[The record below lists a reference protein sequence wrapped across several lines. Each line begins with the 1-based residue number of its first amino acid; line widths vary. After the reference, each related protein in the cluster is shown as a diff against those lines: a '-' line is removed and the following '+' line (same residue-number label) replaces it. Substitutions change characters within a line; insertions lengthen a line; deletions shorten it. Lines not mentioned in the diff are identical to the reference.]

1 MHRRKA
7 LSNFVVVLYHDSNDL
22 INLRLKNEFMNELK
36 ISKVLILSPTWI
48 GVNWRALKED
58 GGAAVGQR
66 PVDDVA
72 VTRDPA
78 DVGHAAKHVAV
89 AVAEHILKG

>member
-1 MHRRKA
+1 M
-7 LSNFVVVLYHDSNDL
+7 
-22 INLRLKNEFMNELK
+22 K

-89 AVAEHILKG
+89 VVAKHILKGWWRRRRGGRGGEGGDNGIIIN